1 MKDMPDKTAVIFIGI
16 QASGKSTFYHERFED
31 YIHINLDT
39 LHTRNKERL
48 LLQEC
53 VESGYSFVVDNTNPT
68 KADREKYI
76 QTARDHG
83 YRIHGY
89 YFHSSVSDCIARNR
103 KREGKARIPDQ
114 AVACTHRK
122 LELPEYGEGFDK
134 LFYVCLKDGSFMID
148 EWREIEEQGE
158 HYEI

>member
-1 MKDMPDKTAVIFIGI
+1 MSEKTAIIFIGI
-16 QASGKSTFYHERFED
+16 QASGKSTFYHEQFAG
-31 YIHINLDT
+31 YVHINLDT
-39 LHTRNKERL
+39 LHTRNKEKI

-76 QTARDHG
+76 RAAKDYG

-89 YFHSSVSDCIARNR
+89 YFQSSVSECIERNR
-103 KREGKARIPDQ
+103 KREGKARIPDR
-114 AVACTHRK
+114 AVAGTHRK

-134 LFYVCLKDGSFMID
+134 LFYVCLKDGLFQTQ
-148 EWREIEEQGE
+148 EWIEREA
-158 HYEI
+158 

>member
-1 MKDMPDKTAVIFIGI
+1 MKHMSEKTAIIFIGI

-31 YIHINLDT
+31 YVHINLDT
-39 LHTRNKERL
+39 LRTRNKEKL

-53 VESGYSFVVDNTNPT
+53 MEKGYSFVVDNTNPT

-76 QTARDHG
+76 QAARDNG

-89 YFHSSVSDCIARNR
+89 YFQSSVSDCIARNQ

-114 AVACTHRK
+114 AVASTHRK
-122 LELPEYGEGFDK
+122 LELPEYEEGFDK
-134 LFYVCLKDGSFMID
+134 LFYVCLKGGNFIVD
-148 EWREIEEQGE
+148 EWRETEEQGE

>member
-1 MKDMPDKTAVIFIGI
+1 MKDSSGKTAIILIGI

-31 YIHINLDT
+31 YVHINLDT
-39 LHTRNKERL
+39 LHTRNKEKL

-53 VESGYSFVVDNTNPT
+53 VENGYSFVVDNTNPT

-76 QTARDHG
+76 QIARDHG

-89 YFHSSVSDCIARNR
+89 YFHSSVSDCIARNQ

-114 AVACTHRK
+114 AVASTHRK
-122 LELPEYGEGFDK
+122 LELPKYAEGFDE
-134 LFYVCLKDGSFMID
+134 LFYVCMKDGSFIIE
-148 EWREIEEQGE
+148 EWREIEEQGGTL
-158 HYEI
+158 